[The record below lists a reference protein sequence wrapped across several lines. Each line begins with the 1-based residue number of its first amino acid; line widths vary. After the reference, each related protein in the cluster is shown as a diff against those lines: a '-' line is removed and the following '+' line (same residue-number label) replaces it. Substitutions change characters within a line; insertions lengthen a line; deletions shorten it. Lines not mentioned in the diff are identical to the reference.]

1 MARMFFATMKNNLRK
16 EIAFFSE
23 YFTLEKK
30 NVIKIKLMFYDILDY
45 EQ

>member
-30 NVIKIKLMFYDILDY
+30 CYQNKINVL
-45 EQ
+45 